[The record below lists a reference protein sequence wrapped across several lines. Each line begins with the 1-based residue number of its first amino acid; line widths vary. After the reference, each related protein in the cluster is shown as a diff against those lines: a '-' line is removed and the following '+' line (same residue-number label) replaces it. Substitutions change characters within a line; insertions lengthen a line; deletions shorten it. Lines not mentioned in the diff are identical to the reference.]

1 MEKHRVTDTD
11 YDSLK
16 EAEKR
21 HRLVRF
27 DPKIDSGTIIQIL
40 VLIVGG
46 AFGYAKIETALALGN
61 QRTDAIEKRTAEQ
74 DQRTNAALL
83 EMKQDIK
90 ETGQKV
96 QDLKTKIDLLDLK
109 VSQPRVTR

>member
-11 YDSLK
+11 FDSLK
-16 EAEKR
+16 EVEKR
-21 HRLVRF
+21 HRLIKF
-27 DPKIDSGTIIQIL
+27 DPHINTGTIIEIA
-40 VLIVGG
+40 VIVGG
-46 AFGYAKIETALALGN
+46 GLLAYGEIRTGLALGTE
-61 QRTDAIEKRTAEQ
+61 RTNAIEQRAAEQ
-74 DQRTNAALL
+74 DKRTNAALI

-109 VSQPRVTR
+109 VSQPRAQR